1 MKRKMSIASPML
13 WREIPQLYR
22 LVGLKCK
29 KCGYINFPRMGS
41 ICLKCGSAEG
51 FEDHNISRRAKV
63 VTFTVEHVMPP
74 GFETPTIMTIVDT
87 EDGARLMVSMT
98 QAKPEE
104 VKIDMPVELVFRRF
118 GEAEGLFRYGF
129 RAKPIRDATEAKK

>member
-1 MKRKMSIASPML
+1 MSIASPML

-22 LVGLKCK
+22 LIGLKCK

-41 ICLKCGSAEG
+41 ICLKCGSSEG
-51 FEDHNISRRAKV
+51 FEDHQISRRGKV

-74 GFETPTIMTIVDT
+74 GFEIPTIMAIVDT
-87 EDGARLMVSMT
+87 DDGARLMVSMT

-118 GEAEGLFRYGF
+118 GEADGLLRYGF
-129 RAKPIRDATEAKK
+129 RAKPIKESGDVKK